1 MSFEIGDPLSE
12 GFDRLTERNGLM
24 FVGLFVALG
33 VITSLLAADFA
44 SAVIA
49 DLVES
54 GDLDPADIQSD
65 TNPLLG
71 DDPTEQIIG
80 LPASVALF
88 GMFLGVLA
96 HASISIAAARTFA
109 GDETEEIPR
118 EHFTRKLVW
127 SLGNIVVGGFLFSI
141 ALAIGFVLFVVPG
154 LFLLVSLYFWVFP
167 VVLDDESFI
176 GGFAKSWTL
185 TSGNRL
191 PLFFLGVIVV
201 VLSFVTNIVGSVI
214 SAPFPPLAEIAVSGV
229 FSGAVFVFTV
239 ATAARAY
246 RQLERERSIE
256 TGAAAGTETESDTMF

>member
-1 MSFEIGDPLSE
+1 MSFQIGEALSE
-12 GFDRLTERNGLM
+12 GFDRVTERNGLL
-24 FVGLFVALG
+24 FVGLFVA
-33 VITSLLAADFA
+33 VSVVTSVLAADFF

-54 GDLDPADIQSD
+54 GDLDPADLD
-65 TNPLLG
+65 TGANPLLG
-71 DDPTEQIIG
+71 DDPTEQVIG

-88 GMFLGVLA
+88 GAVLGFLA
-96 HASISIAAARTFA
+96 QASVSIAAARTFA
-109 GDETEEIPR
+109 SDETGEIPR

-127 SLGNIVVGGFLFSI
+127 SLVNIVVGGFLFAI
-141 ALAIGFVLFVVPG
+141 AVGIGFVLLFVPG
-154 LFLLVSLYFWVFP
+154 IFLLVSLYFWVFP

-191 PLFFLGVIVV
+191 PLFFLGVIAV
-201 VLSFVTNIVGSVI
+201 VLSFVVNTVGSVF
-214 SAPFPPLAEIAVSGV
+214 SAAFPPLAEVAVSAV
-229 FSGAVFVFTV
+229 FSGAVFVFVV

-256 TGAAAGTETESDTMF
+256 TGAASGAETESDTMF